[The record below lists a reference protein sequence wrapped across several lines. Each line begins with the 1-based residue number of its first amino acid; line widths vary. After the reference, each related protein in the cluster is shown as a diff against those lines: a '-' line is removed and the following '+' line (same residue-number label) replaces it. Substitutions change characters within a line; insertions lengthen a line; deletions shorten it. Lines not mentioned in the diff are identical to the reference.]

1 MSTVHRPRIVADRY
15 RLVQQLGQG
24 GMGRVW
30 LAHDDLLHRDVA
42 IKEIVPPS
50 GLTAA
55 ERQEM
60 RERTLREARA
70 IARLSHPNVVR
81 IFDVLGRDGDPW
93 IVMEYVRGR
102 SLQEVLA
109 TDGPLP
115 VARVV
120 DIGLGVLA
128 ALRAAHRAGM
138 LHRDVKPGNVLLG
151 EDGRVVLTDFGL
163 ATVPGDPVVTRTGLV
178 LGSPAYLA
186 PERARDGSAGP
197 EADLW
202 SLGAT
207 LFAAVEGQS
216 PYARPSAIATLAA
229 LATEPPA
236 PAKQAGPLR
245 PLLNG
250 LLRKKPAERISPA
263 EAERLLLR
271 AAGPRSR
278 TELGRAPLRGV
289 RLRRPPG
296 PDTFA
301 AAAGAAIAAAKRKN
315 AAVPGRVAEATKH
328 PESKTPDAQPAAAT
342 QTDAPAAEA
351 RTPDVQAAAAE
362 TDAPA
367 AEARTPDV
375 ENRAPEADA
384 AEVKTR
390 DVESRPVESPHAE
403 APRVEVPPTEIA
415 QETPEVRQDKRF
427 APVPSSMDD
436 RRRIPLADTVV
447 PIVPGP
453 RAPAQPAM
461 GVAAVPEPPLA
472 GQHGR
477 QRVWWWA
484 AAAVGLVLVLVVAIA
499 ALAANRKPEGERGNT
514 SGGPSTGAG
523 GAGAAAASAAPASSA
538 ATKTPAGSPT
548 PAVNGGD
555 PVLPQGWRFHR
566 DRTGFRVAVPAGWTV
581 SRRSTMVYF
590 REPGGGRVLGI
601 DQSDRPKR
609 DPVADWKRQE
619 ANRVAAGDWDNYHRV
634 RIEPVNYFV
643 KAADWEFTYT
653 ASGGRTHVIN
663 RGFITS
669 PSQAYAIYWSTPE
682 SQWSEN
688 LANFRLIAQSFRP
701 RT

>member
-15 RLVQQLGQG
+15 RLLEQLGQG

-50 GLTAA
+50 GLTPV

-81 IFDVLGRDGDPW
+81 IFDVLSSDGDPW

-102 SLQEVLA
+102 SLQEMLA

-115 VARVV
+115 VVRVV

-128 ALRAAHRAGM
+128 ALRAAHRADV

-151 EDGRVVLTDFGL
+151 DDGRVVLTDFGL

-197 EADLW
+197 EADMW

-236 PAKQAGPLR
+236 PARRAGPLR

-250 LLRKKPAERISPA
+250 LLRKKPAERISPD

-271 AAGPRSR
+271 AAGRR
-278 TELGRAPLRGV
+278 RRAQAGRAFSGV

-301 AAAGAAIAAAKRKN
+301 AAGAALAGTAR
-315 AAVPGRVAEATKH
+315 
-328 PESKTPDAQPAAAT
+328 KTPAIRREAPPSKAEEAPASKAEDATRVEEAPASMVEGATRVDDAVAGKAEEAPASKAGDQPAAVRAEDA
-342 QTDAPAAEA
+342 QTAVVRD
-351 RTPDVQAAAAE
+351 PDVRLVEAE
-362 TDAPA
+362 T
-367 AEARTPDV
+367 
-375 ENRAPEADA
+375 
-384 AEVKTR
+384 
-390 DVESRPVESPHAE
+390 
-403 APRVEVPPTEIA
+403 A
-415 QETPEVRQDKRF
+415 QVETPQAGTAHTPETEGTQDQ
-427 APVPSSMDD
+427 PVLSSVDES
-436 RRRIPLADTVV
+436 VV

-453 RAPAQPAM
+453 RAPGPPAQ
-461 GVAAVPEPPLA
+461 GVAAVPQPPL
-472 GQHGR
+472 GGGRRR
-477 QRVWWWA
+477 QRVWWLA
-484 AAAVGLVLVLVVAIA
+484 AAAVGLALVLALTVAAVVA
-499 ALAANRKPEGERGNT
+499 NNGSEGERGS
-514 SGGPSTGAG
+514 SGAVSSVEPGGG
-523 GAGAAAASAAPASSA
+523 GAAETSAAPKPSV
-538 ATKTPAGSPT
+538 TPTTPPGSPT
-548 PAVNGGD
+548 SAVNGD
-555 PVLPQGWRFHR
+555 PALPQGWRLYR
-566 DRTGFRVAVPAGWTV
+566 DGTGFAVAVPEGWTM
-581 SRRSTMVYF
+581 SRRGTMVYF
-590 REPGGGRVLGI
+590 REPGGGRLLGI
-601 DQSDRPKR
+601 DQSDRPKS
-609 DPVADWKRQE
+609 DPVADWKTQE
-619 ANRVAAGDWDNYHRV
+619 AHRVAAGDWNDYQQV
-634 RIEPVNYFV
+634 RIVAVKYFL
-643 KAADWEFTYT
+643 KAADWEFTYR
-653 ASGGRTHVIN
+653 SGSGRVHVVN
-663 RGFITS
+663 RGFVTS
-669 PSQAYAIYWSTPE
+669 PRQAYAIYWSTPDSE
-682 SQWSEN
+682 WSAN
-688 LANFRLIAQSFRP
+688 LDDFRLIAESFRP
-701 RT
+701 RR

>member
-1 MSTVHRPRIVADRY
+1 MSTVQRPRIVADRY
-15 RLVQQLGQG
+15 RLVEQLGQG

-50 GLTAA
+50 GLTPV

-81 IFDVLGRDGDPW
+81 IFDVLSSDGDPW

-115 VARVV
+115 VARVA

-128 ALRAAHRAGM
+128 ALRSAHRAGV

-151 EDGRVVLTDFGL
+151 DDGRVVLTDFGL

-197 EADLW
+197 EADMW

-250 LLRKKPAERISPA
+250 LLRKKPSERISPV

-271 AAGPRSR
+271 AAGRRPRAQG
-278 TELGRAPLRGV
+278 GRAPFSGV

-301 AAAGAAIAAAKRKN
+301 AAGAALANGLRKKPAIPSN
-315 AAVPGRVAEATKH
+315 AADTTRADAVAAGEAADTTRAEAAPAGEAADTTRAEAV
-328 PESKTPDAQPAAAT
+328 PASGAEDATTLTEDQPAE
-342 QTDAPAAEA
+342 AES
-351 RTPDVQAAAAE
+351 PQAE
-362 TDAPA
+362 TAQA
-367 AEARTPDV
+367 Q
-375 ENRAPEADA
+375 
-384 AEVKTR
+384 
-390 DVESRPVESPHAE
+390 H
-403 APRVEVPPTEIA
+403 PPSG
-415 QETPEVRQDKRF
+415 TPEIEGARDQ
-427 APVPSSMDD
+427 PVPSLVDD
-436 RRRIPLADTVV
+436 AVV

-453 RAPAQPAM
+453 RVPAQSAL
-461 GVAAVPEPPLA
+461 GVAVVSPPPLT
-472 GQHGR
+472 GEVR
-477 QRVWWWA
+477 RPRVWWWA
-484 AAAVGLVLVLVVAIA
+484 AAAAGLVVVLALTIA
-499 ALAANRKPEGERGNT
+499 AVATNHGSEGERGG
-514 SGGPSTGAG
+514 SGVAASTGPGGG
-523 GAGAAAASAAPASSA
+523 GAAETGAAPKPSATSTSSPAAPR
-538 ATKTPAGSPT
+538 PT
-548 PAVNGGD
+548 ANGNTA
-555 PVLPQGWRFHR
+555 LPRGWRFYQ
-566 DRTGFRVAVPAGWTV
+566 DRTGFGVAVPEGWTV
-581 SRRSTMVYF
+581 SRRGSMVYF
-590 REPGGGRVLGI
+590 REPGGGRLLGI
-601 DQSDRPKR
+601 DQSDRPKS
-609 DPVADWKRQE
+609 DPVADWEQQE
-619 ANRVAAGDWDNYHRV
+619 ARRVAAGDWNDYRQV
-634 RIEPVNYFV
+634 RIVPVKYFV
-643 KAADWEFTYT
+643 KAADWEFTYR
-653 ASGGRTHVIN
+653 SGGGGRTHVVN
-663 RGFITS
+663 RGFVTS
-669 PSQAYAIYWSTPE
+669 PHQAYAIYWSTPD
-682 SQWSEN
+682 SQWSAN
-688 LANFRLIAQSFRP
+688 LDEFRLIAASFRP
-701 RT
+701 RR

>member
-1 MSTVHRPRIVADRY
+1 MSTVHRSRIVADRY
-15 RLVQQLGQG
+15 RLVEQLGQG

-50 GLTAA
+50 GLTPA

-81 IFDVLGRDGDPW
+81 IFDVLVRDGDPW
-93 IVMEYVRGR
+93 IVMEYVRSR

-115 VARVV
+115 VSRVA

-128 ALRAAHRAGM
+128 ALRAAHRSGV

-151 EDGRVVLTDFGL
+151 QDGRVVLTDFGL

-186 PERARDGSAGP
+186 PERASDGSAGP

-229 LATEPPA
+229 LASEPPA

-271 AAGPRSR
+271 AAGRRSR
-278 TELGRAPLRGV
+278 TEPGRAPFPGV

-296 PDTFA
+296 PATFA
-301 AAAGAAIAAAKRKN
+301 AAAGAIAASGRKS
-315 AAVPGRVAEATKH
+315 APDHGAPTVKYPDV
-328 PESKTPDAQPAAAT
+328 KTPDAQPEIASETEAPE
-342 QTDAPAAEA
+342 APAAELADLDTPTTDA
-351 RTPDVQAAAAE
+351 RPPDAETPEVDDPNVKVPDVEPPQANAAAAE
-362 TDAPA
+362 
-367 AEARTPDV
+367 
-375 ENRAPEADA
+375 APE
-384 AEVKTR
+384 
-390 DVESRPVESPHAE
+390 E
-403 APRVEVPPTEIA
+403 APEVN
-415 QETPEVRQDKRF
+415 QDR
-427 APVPSSMDD
+427 
-436 RRRIPLADTVV
+436 PLAPGLSSIDEERRSPLAGGII

-453 RAPAQPAM
+453 RVPPQPVM
-461 GVAAVPEPPLA
+461 GVAAVPEPPLSR
-472 GQHGR
+472 QPGR
-477 QRVWWWA
+477 HRTWWWA
-484 AAAVGLVLVLVVAIA
+484 AAAIGLVLVLALAIA
-499 ALAANRKPEGERGNT
+499 ALVANRKPEGGRGNT
-514 SGGPSTGAG
+514 SGVPTTGPG
-523 GAGAAAASAAPASSA
+523 GAGAAAQSAAPGSSA
-538 ATKTPAGSPT
+538 TPTNTTPAGSPT
-548 PAVNGGD
+548 QAGA
-555 PVLPQGWRFHR
+555 LPPGWRFYR
-566 DRTGFRVAVPAGWTV
+566 DRTGFGVAVPKGWTV
-581 SRRSTMVYF
+581 SRRSSMVYF
-590 REPGGGRVLGI
+590 REPGGGRLLGI
-601 DQSDRPKR
+601 DQSDHPKS
-609 DPVADWKRQE
+609 DPVADWRRQE
-619 ANRVAAGDWDNYHRV
+619 ASRVAAGDWNNYNRV
-634 RIEPVNYFV
+634 RIVPVDYFL

-653 ASGGRTHVIN
+653 AGGGKMHVIN
-663 RGFITS
+663 RGFVTS
-669 PSQAYAIYWSTPE
+669 PRQAYAIYWSTPQ
-682 SQWSEN
+682 SQWSAN

-701 RT
+701 GT